1 MYPFSP
7 EAIYSGNLSDI
18 SVPKF
23 FNCDSFS
30 TSSPS
35 NNPDVK
41 ILPKVVFPFRLHF
54 NHLLPQ
60 FQTRIIL
67 SNPAIFVL
75 HSNNTLPMV
84 EEHNETLPHSPDSQ
98 ALVPVALTM
107 LRLSLVAPHAV
118 ATGLK

>member
-1 MYPFSP
+1 MYQFSP

-41 ILPKVVFPFRLHF
+41 ILPKVVFPFR
-54 NHLLPQ
+54 HLLPQ

-67 SNPAIFVL
+67 SNPAILVL

-98 ALVPVALTM
+98 TLVPVALTM
-107 LRLSLVAPHAV
+107 LRLSLVARHAV

>member
-1 MYPFSP
+1 MT
-7 EAIYSGNLSDI
+7 YSGNLNGI

-23 FNCDSFS
+23 SNCNIFG
-30 TSSPS
+30 TSPLL
-35 NNPDVK
+35 NPDAK
-41 ILPKVVFPFRLHF
+41 ILPKVVFSFR
-54 NHLLPQ
+54 

-84 EEHNETLPHSPDSQ
+84 EEHNETLPHSLDSQ
-98 ALVPVALTM
+98 VLAPVALTM
-107 LRLSLVAPHAV
+107 LRLSFVALHAV

>member
-1 MYPFSP
+1 MSL
-7 EAIYSGNLSDI
+7 EVIRSGNLNGI

-30 TSSPS
+30 TRPHL

-41 ILPKVVFPFRLHF
+41 ILPKVVFPFRLNF
-54 NHLLPQ
+54 NQ
-60 FQTRIIL
+60 FQKRIIL

-84 EEHNETLPHSPDSQ
+84 EEHNETLPHSLDSQ
-98 ALVPVALTM
+98 VLAPVALTT
-107 LRLSLVAPHAV
+107 LRVS
-118 ATGLK
+118 